1 MPYINNMH
9 VYMFI
14 DLHTSC
20 IHCSLYCSC
29 RVAGR
34 EGLAPATY
42 LSSIDPQDAEAV
54 KEEELLPLVCHSHL
68 WHWNQMSRS

>member
-9 VYMFI
+9 VYVFI

-20 IHCSLYCSC
+20 IHICTAPAC
-29 RVAGR
+29 RVASR

-54 KEEELLPLVCHSHL
+54 KEDDRELLPLVCHSHL
-68 WHWNQMSRS
+68 WH